1 MEKIVA
7 FLRLVRWPNMLFI
20 VLTQYLFF
28 YAVLNPLFLREG
40 LSNNLDFFH
49 LTLLV
54 ISSVFIAAAGNII
67 NDYFDLNIDVVN
79 KPDKVIIG
87 KYIHRHWAISCH
99 IMLSTVAVF
108 IGFYLDYTAE
118 TFMLGITNMVCVTLL
133 FIYSMVLKR
142 KLLWGNVLVSLLTA
156 WTVAVI
162 TFSETK
168 ALVSGFSSDN
178 ISSITRITVLYSCFA
193 FIISLIREMIKD
205 MEDIEGDRKYGCT
218 TFPIVFGM
226 PATKV
231 FIYVWLFIIIGLLIF
246 LLFYILVFNWWL
258 AIVYIIIFI
267 LFPLVNIA
275 SKLKPAITPI
285 DFHKLSTLVKV
296 VMLTGICS
304 MIFFWYY
311 S

>member
-1 MEKIVA
+1 MKKIAA
-7 FLRLVRWPNMLFI
+7 FFRLVRWPNLLFI
-20 VLTQYLFF
+20 ALTQYLFF
-28 YAVLNPLFLREG
+28 YALLNPLFGREDVN
-40 LSNNLDFFH
+40 NNLDFFH

-87 KYIHRHWAISCH
+87 KYIHRHWAIACH
-99 IMLSTVAVF
+99 VVLSTLAVF
-108 IGFYLDYTAE
+108 IGFYLDYKAG
-118 TFMLGITNMVCVTLL
+118 TFMLGITNMICVTLL

-142 KLLWGNVLVSLLTA
+142 KVLWGNVLVSLLTA

-168 ALVSGFSSDN
+168 ALVAGFSSDN
-178 ISSITRITVLYSCFA
+178 ISSITRITVLYCCFA

-205 MEDIEGDRKYGCT
+205 MEDMEGDRKYGCT
-218 TFPIVFGM
+218 TFPIVFGF

-231 FIYVWLFIIIGLLIF
+231 FIYVWLLIIIGLLIF
-246 LLFYILVFNWWL
+246 LLFYILPFMWWL
-258 AIVYIIIFI
+258 AMAYIIIFI
-267 LFPLVNIA
+267 LSPLANITL
-275 SKLKPAITPI
+275 KLGQAANPA
-285 DFHKLSTLVKV
+285 DFHKLSSLVKV